1 MPRARALLPQ
11 RDRACARIAG
21 PEPLLRLIISVA
33 SCNGSVKLRDDRNEY
48 SPRPCTVPS
57 KALRP
62 LQAKLLGKP
71 HQISHFCGKDY
82 AHCPFLMISGVY
94 DIFYTRRRRRPG
106 RPKWQGWSGSHPR
119 LRSRSVDR
127 PKPLCFE
134 SEIVYLEL
142 FLVYCS
148 LRILRAKNHVFSTEI
163 RCFGLEIRCAPDRP
177 FGLILVGRRSEA
189 PVSLGNH

>member
-1 MPRARALLPQ
+1 
-11 RDRACARIAG
+11 
-21 PEPLLRLIISVA
+21 
-33 SCNGSVKLRDDRNEY
+33 
-48 SPRPCTVPS
+48 
-57 KALRP
+57 
-62 LQAKLLGKP
+62 
-71 HQISHFCGKDY
+71 
-82 AHCPFLMISGVY
+82 VY
-94 DIFYTRRRRRPG
+94 TSG

-177 FGLILVGRRSEA
+177 FRLISVGRRSRSPLSLRVA
-189 PVSLGNH
+189 PRSDALSLRCMELSVSSEHLGPSLTAARRQARHLYPLKRPNPCTELSVSLGLLLEVPQTIARSMVPSEFLVFS